1 MQAGGTYPSLST
13 EGAVLTFVVSGIAA
27 QTTIE
32 GIVTDATTT
41 ATAISFGSLPV
52 DTEVE
57 TAQRL
62 TVFTN
67 GTQGYRVFMEFDHD
81 LLDSYGNAI
90 ASVGATN
97 DTPATW
103 ESLCAAATTGCFG
116 YHAGDNT
123 LYDSSLR
130 FALDNT
136 YAGVESGPVEVMAS
150 NVPVTFDVSDIV
162 FKTRVGFL
170 QPAGDYTTTVRYIV
184 IPIF

>member
-1 MQAGGTYPSLST
+1 
-13 EGAVLTFVVSGIAA
+13 
-27 QTTIE
+27 
-32 GIVTDATTT
+32 
-41 ATAISFGSLPV
+41 V
-52 DTEVE
+52 DTEIE

-67 GTQGYRVFMEFDHD
+67 GTQGYRVFMEFDQE

-97 DTPATW
+97 AAPATW
-103 ESLCAAATTGCFG
+103 ASVCTGATTGCFG

-136 YAGVESGPVEVMAS
+136 YAGIEPGPVEVMAS
-150 NVPVTFDVSDIV
+150 NVPVTFDVSEV
-162 FKTRVGFL
+162 VYKTRVGFL